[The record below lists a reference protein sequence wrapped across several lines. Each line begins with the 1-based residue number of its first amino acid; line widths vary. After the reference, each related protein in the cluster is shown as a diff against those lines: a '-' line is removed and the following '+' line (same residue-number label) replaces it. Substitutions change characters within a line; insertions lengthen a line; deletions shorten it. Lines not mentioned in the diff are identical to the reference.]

1 MNFDRWEPSV
11 RNGRGKVLA
20 WLLRKGFDIIVAEDA
35 VGAAVEAALISW
47 PQHPPQNPEA
57 WLMTV
62 AHRKA
67 LDQKRRSQRTVSMEE
82 AEPVVEPDVFE
93 ETGIP
98 DERLRLYFLC
108 THPALDA
115 SLQCPLMLQLV
126 VGMTVEQIA
135 ELYLVPAPTLAQR
148 LVRVKRKIR
157 DAGILPRLP
166 DPAELPTRV
175 IPVLQAI
182 YGLYFQE
189 WQGAPVPDQ
198 ALELATILAELLPDH
213 AEALGLAAL
222 IALCDSRRRAR
233 LSPPG
238 AYVPLEEQDTG
249 NWNFAKIEWGEAYL
263 RQASR
268 VGPPGRFQLEAALQ
282 SAHIHRRLD
291 RGPSWSTI
299 VRLYDRLLEHA
310 PTAGFLVGRIAAVGH
325 ADGASAALRQ
335 LDDLAGRLPEMVRF
349 QPYHATRARLL
360 LDLGRV
366 PEAKESA
373 RLAYEGTSS
382 VPERQYLAK
391 VFDLQVPGE

>member
-1 MNFDRWEPSV
+1 MNFERWEPSV

-35 VGAAVEAALISW
+35 VGAAVEAALGAW
-47 PQHPPQNPEA
+47 PQNPPQNPEA
-57 WLMTV
+57 WLMSV
-62 AHRKA
+62 AYRKA
-67 LDQKRRSQRTVSMEE
+67 IDQTRVANRTVSLEAADHVFGPEPE
-82 AEPVVEPDVFE
+82 AEAA
-93 ETGIP
+93 IP

-166 DPAELPTRV
+166 EPLELSARV
-175 IPVLQAI
+175 TPVLAAI
-182 YGLYFQE
+182 YGLYFRE
-189 WQGAPVPDQ
+189 WQGAPVPDR
-198 ALELATILAELLPDH
+198 ALELATILAGLLPEH

-233 LSPPG
+233 LSLQG

-263 RQASR
+263 RQASG

-299 VRLYDRLLEHA
+299 VRLYDRLLEHS
-310 PTAGFLVGRIAAVGH
+310 PTAGFLVGRIAAV
-325 ADGASAALRQ
+325 APAEGAAIALEQ
-335 LDDLAGRLPEMVRF
+335 LDDLVVKYPDLAAGF
-349 QPYHATRARLL
+349 QPYYATRARLL

-366 PEAKESA
+366 PEAKEA
-373 RLAYEGTSS
+373 AHLAYEGTSS

-391 VFDLQVPGE
+391 VFDL